1 MSQTPAVPHKL
12 VLKEGDKPLPS
23 SYTRTRFSATEGV
36 SSDISNIHI
45 PALRNAYL
53 NCKDSF
59 LTFSVVA
66 KINGLELPE
75 YYVPVDADPTADPP
89 VAAVPSDAQKLTDG
103 NLLLD
108 PSGACSFISSIT
120 ILQNNVQIQHLEHYS
135 KIHSMYAVAGAGLDS
150 GGIRS
155 LLSGSAYYTGDLLCE
170 NGTLSQS
177 GTPVTHFGKVGVGS
191 TKASAVCVTPMM
203 TFAIPLMGL
212 LSTCNLP
219 LSMLSSGIT
228 IRINWSNDVK
238 NSFYCQQKLTTTT
251 TQATITTGE
260 MTFTNVTFDGAV
272 SVLDD
277 ASQLAV
283 ERENNYKTQ
292 PVSWTG
298 DSYYA
303 AIRDTTADELT
314 TATTANQILGGVTY
328 TSTKS
333 ILYGSFC
340 KPTESSNLEP
350 CNLSHIAHDSIR
362 LRVNGVEYPR
372 QAIDTLDKMV
382 AQTAVVTG
390 ATSQSTST
398 GLMTRQFTTSNFRP
412 KTGSADAT
420 DIRSNDRGVVGIS
433 LNNWPAMGATSG
445 IDTRGGDCSAELTT
459 TSVATTVDLTSYF
472 VACFDVQYIL
482 EDGVLKQAF

>member
-1 MSQTPAVPHKL
+1 MSSTPSVPHKL
-12 VLKEGDKPLPS
+12 VLKEGDMPLPS
-23 SYTRTRFSATEGV
+23 SYTRTRFSSTEGV

-66 KINGLELPE
+66 KVNGLEMPS
-75 YYVPVDADPTADPP
+75 YYDPVKADPTADPP
-89 VAAVPSDAQKLTDG
+89 VTAVPDAEQILRDG

-120 ILQNNVQIQHLEHYS
+120 VLQNNVQIQHLEHYS
-135 KIHSMYAVAGAGLDS
+135 KIHSMYSVAGAGLDS
-150 GGIRS
+150 GGIRA

-177 GTPVTHFGKVGVGS
+177 GTPVTHFGKVASGS
-191 TKASAVCVTPMM
+191 SKSSTTTPMM

-212 LSTCNLP
+212 MSTCNLP

-228 IRINWSNDVK
+228 LRINWSNDVK
-238 NSFYCQQKLTTTT
+238 NSFYCQQRIAPS
-251 TQATITTGE
+251 TQATITTGD
-260 MTFTNVTFDGAV
+260 MTFTNVTFDAAV

-303 AIRDTTADELT
+303 AIRNTTATELG

-333 ILYGSFC
+333 IIYASFC
-340 KPTESSNLEP
+340 KPTGGSNLEP
-350 CNLSHIAHDSIR
+350 SNQPHIAHDSLR
-362 LRVNGVEYPR
+362 YRVNGVEYPR
-372 QAIDTLDKMV
+372 QPIDTLDKMV
-382 AQTAVVTG
+382 AQTGVVTG
-390 ATSQSTST
+390 STSQSTST
-398 GLMTRQFTTSNFRP
+398 GLMTRDFTTSNFRP
-412 KTGSADAT
+412 KTGAALAT
-420 DIRSNDRGVVGIS
+420 DIRNNDRGVVGLS
-433 LNNWPAMGATSG
+433 LNNWPAMQATSG
-445 IDTRGGDCSAELTT
+445 IDTRGGDCSVELTT
-459 TSVATTVDLTSYF
+459 TGVTSTADLTSYF

>member
-1 MSQTPAVPHKL
+1 MSTPSVPHKL
-12 VLKEGDKPLPS
+12 VLKEGDMPLPS
-23 SYTRTRFSATEGV
+23 SYTRTRFSSTEGV

-66 KINGLELPE
+66 KVNGLELPST
-75 YYVPVDADPTADPP
+75 YASTATPPVPTADET
-89 VAAVPSDAQKLTDG
+89 LRDG

-108 PSGACSFISSIT
+108 PSGACSFIQSIT
-120 ILQNNVQIQHLEHYS
+120 VLQNNVQIQHLENYS
-135 KIHSMYAVAGAGLDS
+135 KIHSMYSVAGAGLDS
-150 GGIRS
+150 GGIRA

-177 GTPVTHFGKVGVGS
+177 GTPVTHFGLVASGS
-191 TKASAVCVTPMM
+191 SKSSTTTPMM

-212 LSTCNLP
+212 MSTCNLP
-219 LSMLSSGIT
+219 LSMLSSGVT
-228 IRINWSNDVK
+228 LRINWSNDVK
-238 NSFYCQQKLTTTT
+238 NSFYCQQKLTTST

-260 MTFTNVTFDGAV
+260 MTFTNVTFDAAV

-303 AIRDTTADELT
+303 AIRDTTTTELG

-350 CNLSHIAHDSIR
+350 SNLPHIAHDSLR
-362 LRVNGVEYPR
+362 YRVNGVEYPR

-382 AQTAVVTG
+382 AQTGVVTG
-390 ATSQSTST
+390 STSQSTST
-398 GLMTRQFTTSNFRP
+398 GLMTRDFTTSNFRP
-412 KTGSADAT
+412 KTGSAAAT
-420 DIRSNDRGVVGIS
+420 DIRNNDRGVVGLS

-445 IDTRGGDCSAELTT
+445 IDTRGGDCSVELTT
-459 TSVATTVDLTSYF
+459 TGVASTADLTSYF

>member
-1 MSQTPAVPHKL
+1 MSQSPSVPHKL
-12 VLKEGDKPLPS
+12 VLKEGDMPLPS

-66 KINGLELPE
+66 KVNGLELPS
-75 YYVPVDADPTADPP
+75 YYVPVTADPSATPP
-89 VAAVPSDAQKLTDG
+89 VVAVPDADQIVRDG

-120 ILQNNVQIQHLEHYS
+120 VLQNNVQIQHLEHYS
-135 KIHSMYAVAGAGLDS
+135 KIHSMYSVAGAGLDS
-150 GGIRS
+150 GGIRA

-177 GTPVTHFGKVGVGS
+177 GTPVTRFGKVATGS
-191 TKASAVCVTPMM
+191 TKSATTTPMM
-203 TFAIPLMGL
+203 TFAIPLLGL
-212 LSTCNLP
+212 MSTCNLP

-228 IRINWSNDVK
+228 LRINWSNDVK
-238 NSFYCQQKLTTTT
+238 NSFYCQQTIAPS

-260 MTFTNVTFDGAV
+260 MTFTNVTFDSGV

-277 ASQLAV
+277 AAQLSV

-303 AIRDTTADELT
+303 AIRDTTATELG

-333 ILYGSFC
+333 IIYGSFC

-350 CNLSHIAHDSIR
+350 SNVPHIAHDSLR
-362 LRVNGVEYPR
+362 YRVNGVEYPR

-382 AQTAVVTG
+382 AQTGVVTG
-390 ATSQSTST
+390 STSQSTST
-398 GLMTRQFTTSNFRP
+398 GLMTRDFTTSNFRP
-412 KTGSADAT
+412 KTGAALAT
-420 DIRSNDRGVVGIS
+420 DIRSNDRGVVGLS

-445 IDTRGGDCSAELTT
+445 IDTRGGDCSVELTT
-459 TSVATTVDLTSYF
+459 TGVTSTADLTSYF
-472 VACFDVQYIL
+472 VAAFDVQYIL

>member
-1 MSQTPAVPHKL
+1 MSSQSPAVPHKL
-12 VLKEGDKPLPS
+12 VLKEGDMPLPS
-23 SYTRTRFSATEGV
+23 SYSRTRFSATEGT

-66 KINGLELPE
+66 KINGIELPVN
-75 YYVPVDADPTADPP
+75 YANPTSPTAAEL
-89 VAAVPSDAQKLTDG
+89 VTDG

-120 ILQNNVQIQHLEHYS
+120 VLQNNVQIQHLEHYS
-135 KIHSMYAVAGAGLDS
+135 KIHSMYSVAGASLDA
-150 GGIRS
+150 GGIRAV
-155 LLSGSAYYTGDLLCE
+155 LSGSAYYTGERDSKW
-170 NGTLSQS
+170 NGTLLQS
-177 GTPVTHFGKVGVGS
+177 GTPVTHFGKIGEPS
-191 TKASAVCVTPMM
+191 TKANGTCHTPQM

-228 IRINWSNDVK
+228 IRINWSSDVK
-238 NSFYCQQKLTTTT
+238 NSFYCQQAIAPA
-251 TQATITTGE
+251 TQATIINRGE
-260 MTFTNVTFDGAV
+260 MNFTNVTFDAAV
-272 SVLDD
+272 AVLDD

-303 AIRDTTADELT
+303 AIRDTTKEELG

-340 KPTESSNLEP
+340 KPADGSNLEP
-350 CNLSHIAHDSIR
+350 SNQPHIAHDSIR
-362 LRVNGVEYPR
+362 YRVNGVEYPR
-372 QAIDTLDKMV
+372 QPIDTLDKMV
-382 AQTAVVTG
+382 AQTGVVTG
-390 ATSQSTST
+390 STSQSTST
-398 GLMTRQFTTSNFRP
+398 GLMTREFTTSNFRP
-412 KTGSADAT
+412 KTGTAT
-420 DIRSNDRGVVGIS
+420 AADIRSNDRGVVGLS
-433 LNNWPAMGATSG
+433 LNNWPAMNATSG
-445 IDTRGGDCSAELTT
+445 IDTRGGDVSAELTT
-459 TSVATTVDLTSYF
+459 TGVTSSADLTSYF

>member
-1 MSQTPAVPHKL
+1 MSTPAVPHKL
-12 VLKEGDKPLPS
+12 VLKEGDMPLPS
-23 SYTRTRFSATEGV
+23 SYTRTRFSATEGT

-66 KINGLELPE
+66 KINGIELPVN
-75 YYVPVDADPTADPP
+75 YANPTAPTP
-89 VAAVPSDAQKLTDG
+89 AEKVTDG

-120 ILQNNVQIQHLEHYS
+120 VLQNNVQIQHLEHYS
-135 KIHSMYAVAGAGLDS
+135 KIHSMYSVAGASLDA
-150 GGIRS
+150 GGIRA
-155 LLSGSAYYTGDLLCE
+155 LLSGSAYYTGE
-170 NGTLSQS
+170 QNSSWNGTLLQS
-177 GTPVTHFGKVGVGS
+177 GTPVTHFGTIGPFS
-191 TKASAVCVTPMM
+191 TKANGTCNTPQM

-228 IRINWSNDVK
+228 IRINWSSDVK
-238 NSFYCQQKLTTTT
+238 NSFYCQQAIAPA
-251 TQATITTGE
+251 TQAFIINRGE
-260 MTFTNVTFDGAV
+260 MNFTNVTFDAGV

-303 AIRDTTADELT
+303 AIRNTTATELG

-340 KPTESSNLEP
+340 KPTESKNLEP
-350 CNLSHIAHDSIR
+350 SNLPHIAHDSLR
-362 LRVNGVEYPR
+362 YRVNGVEYPR
-372 QAIDTLDKMV
+372 QPIDTLDKMV
-382 AQTAVVTG
+382 AQTGVVTG
-390 ATSQSTST
+390 STSQSTST
-398 GLMTRQFTTSNFRP
+398 GLMTRDFTTSNFRP
-412 KTGSADAT
+412 KTGAALAT
-420 DIRSNDRGVVGIS
+420 DIRNNDRGVVGLS

-445 IDTRGGDCSAELTT
+445 IDTRGGDCSVELTT
-459 TSVATTVDLTSYF
+459 TGVASIADLTSYF

>member
-1 MSQTPAVPHKL
+1 MSTPAVPHKL
-12 VLKEGDKPLPS
+12 VLKEGDMPLPS
-23 SYTRTRFSATEGV
+23 SYTRTRFSATEGT

-66 KINGLELPE
+66 KINGIELPVN
-75 YYVPVDADPTADPP
+75 YADP
-89 VAAVPSDAQKLTDG
+89 AAPTDAEKVVDG

-120 ILQNNVQIQHLEHYS
+120 ILQNNVQIQHLEHYA
-135 KIHSMYAVAGAGLDS
+135 KIHSMYSVAGAGLDS
-150 GGIRS
+150 GGIRA
-155 LLSGSAYYTGDLLCE
+155 LLSGSAYYTGE
-170 NGTLSQS
+170 QNSKWNGTLLQS
-177 GTPVTHFGKVGVGS
+177 GTPVTHLGKVGPNS
-191 TKASAVCVTPMM
+191 TKANATCNTPQM

-238 NSFYCQQKLTTTT
+238 NSFYCQQAIAPA
-251 TQATITTGE
+251 TQATITTGD
-260 MTFTNVTFDGAV
+260 MTFTNVTFDSAV

-303 AIRDTTADELT
+303 AIRDTTKEELD
-314 TATTANQILGGVTY
+314 TATTASQILGGVTY

-333 ILYGSFC
+333 IIYGSFC
-340 KPTESSNLEP
+340 KPTDGSNLEP
-350 CNLSHIAHDSIR
+350 SNVPHIAHDSIR
-362 LRVNGVEYPR
+362 YRVNGVEYPR
-372 QAIDTLDKMV
+372 QPIDTLDKMV
-382 AQTAVVTG
+382 AHTGVVTG
-390 ATSQSTST
+390 STSQSTST
-398 GLMTRQFTTSNFRP
+398 GLMTREFTTSNFRP
-412 KTGSADAT
+412 KTGTAAAT
-420 DIRSNDRGVVGIS
+420 DLRYTDRGVVGLS

-445 IDTRGGDCSAELTT
+445 IDTRGGDVSAELTT
-459 TSVATTVDLTSYF
+459 TGVTSTADLTSYF
-472 VACFDVQYIL
+472 VAAFDVQYIL

>member
-1 MSQTPAVPHKL
+1 MSQSPSVPHKL
-12 VLKEGDKPLPS
+12 VLKEGDQPLPS
-23 SYTRTRFSATEGV
+23 SYSRTRFSSTEGL

-66 KINGLELPE
+66 KVNGLEMPST
-75 YYVPVDADPTADPP
+75 YASTANPPVPTADEL
-89 VAAVPSDAQKLTDG
+89 VRDG

-120 ILQNNVQIQHLEHYS
+120 VLQNNVQIQHLEHYS
-135 KIHSMYAVAGAGLDS
+135 KIHSMYSVAGAGLDS
-150 GGIRS
+150 GGIRA

-177 GTPVTHFGKVGVGS
+177 GTPVTRFGKVGTLSSKSS
-191 TKASAVCVTPMM
+191 TTTPMM

-212 LSTCNLP
+212 MSTCNLP

-228 IRINWSNDVK
+228 LRINWSNDVK
-238 NSFYCQQKLTTTT
+238 NSFYCQQTISPS

-260 MTFTNVTFDGAV
+260 MTFTNVTFDAGV

-283 ERENNYKTQ
+283 ERENNFKTQ

-303 AIRDTTADELT
+303 AIRDTTINELG

-350 CNLSHIAHDSIR
+350 SNVPHIAHDSLR
-362 LRVNGVEYPR
+362 YRVNGVEYPR
-372 QAIDTLDKMV
+372 QPIDTLDKMV
-382 AQTAVVTG
+382 AQTGVVTG
-390 ATSQSTST
+390 STSQSTST
-398 GLMTRQFTTSNFRP
+398 GLMTRDFTTSNFRP
-412 KTGSADAT
+412 KTGAALAT
-420 DIRSNDRGVVGIS
+420 DIRNNDRGVVGLS

-445 IDTRGGDCSAELTT
+445 IDTRGGDCSVELTT
-459 TSVATTVDLTSYF
+459 TGVTSTADLTSYF
-472 VACFDVQYIL
+472 VAAFDVQYIL